1 MVSYAQ
7 MAGFAVAFFGTQM
20 FAALSMPVPQWA
32 NYMQENKGT
41 AIMGF
46 FLGNMVISGLIATN
60 AFEVYLGGELVHS
73 KIKTGVLPD
82 IHWLVKELVSR
93 NPALDQAVPK

>member
-1 MVSYAQ
+1 
-7 MAGFAVAFFGTQM
+7 MAGFAVSFFGTQI
-20 FAALSMPVPQWA
+20 FAALSMPVPQFV

-93 NPALDQAVPK
+93 NPVLDQAAPK